1 MGTSAAIDVSDE
13 TQVQHAQ
20 HEVMAMTLPSLDKH
34 KKIRSTPRGAAE
46 AMPSVRGGQTAR
58 LQREEPPMHR
68 REEEICRGIYKKHA
82 SQFFDEMKEAFAKET
97 LELRKQADRA
107 IRKVTTAWGMEGPS
121 DVPSQV
127 TDLRNQIAD
136 IHRALAIMNQQG
148 FSSTGSAAI
157 VATTAEPEE
166 MQGPTRE
173 QLLHEQE
180 VLHSTLGAM
189 NERVTKQQD
198 ELRSISQFLKR
209 ELTGAKKAALT
220 PVWKEKALQDI
231 AQGELRTVCVEEVGR
246 IFKEFTE
253 DFKEDHLKPVVRDI
267 FSAEMSSQNLEI
279 RHQIQEVRHSLAAD
293 NRDIARRVEHQVSQ
307 QMLLGQRA
315 DGLEERQRQGVWA
328 LEQLAEELRGAVSA
342 EVGELR
348 GQCAALGTR
357 CSGIELRCDGLDARF
372 EGLSA
377 RNDGFDIRCGALHT
391 SLADE
396 AGSRA
401 KDIAHLSAELA
412 SVGARAE
419 EHRAAQAQL
428 LQQLAQSASSAEEA
442 QRRFWDLQRRRDDEV
457 RDRHAQLGRMLQ
469 DTQAE
474 LDDLRGKIKVVEKSK
489 AALTDDCRDIADAIQ
504 RSNVALG
511 SLSSKVE
518 DTRMSIATLQR
529 RCDEANSESEEA
541 RSAFNMALGRVGA
554 VEQHAQELGRVCA
567 GLDDRLA
574 TFGTSKE
581 PNRADQEP
589 TTLDS
594 GPPSLQ
600 GAVED
605 HARQLSQLRSELS
618 TLRAS
623 ADERARAL
631 AVERDLQCRIDKVV
645 ASEEGQAKRVEE
657 LERAVHTVREDLRV
671 PPGDTINSSV

>member
-1 MGTSAAIDVSDE
+1 MVLPDLPLSPTQAQLQQQKCAAMGESFPPGSSDDVPGPLQD
-13 TQVQHAQ
+13 QHAQ
-20 HEVMAMTLPSLDKH
+20 QEVVSMALPSLDKH
-34 KKIRSTPRGAAE
+34 KRLRSTPRGDAAE
-46 AMPSVRGGQTAR
+46 ERPAQQGRASTPRGVLPSSARGQSASSSK
-58 LQREEPPMHR
+58 

-82 SQFFDEMKEAFAKET
+82 HAFFDEMKEAFSKET

-107 IRKVTTAWGMEGPS
+107 IRRVTAAWGMDGPS
-121 DVPSQV
+121 EVPSQV
-127 TDLRNQIAD
+127 TELRNQIGD
-136 IHRALAIMNQQG
+136 IHRSLAIVEQQG
-148 FSSTGSAAI
+148 RGGAGS
-157 VATTAEPEE
+157 VAPAKIARNESEE
-166 MQGPTRE
+166 VLGPTRD

-180 VLHSTLGAM
+180 VLHSNLGAM

-198 ELRSISQFLKR
+198 ELRSISHYLKK
-209 ELTGAKKAALT
+209 ELTSAKKAVLT

-231 AQGELRTVCVEEVGR
+231 AQGELKTVCVEEVGR
-246 IFKEFTE
+246 IFKEFIA
-253 DFKEDHLKPVVRDI
+253 DFKESTLKPVVRDI
-267 FSAEMSSQNLEI
+267 FSDEMTSRDLEI

-293 NRDIARRVEHQVSQ
+293 NRDTARRVEHQISQ

-357 CSGIELRCDGLDARF
+357 CSGMELRCDGLDARF

-377 RNDGFDIRCGALHT
+377 RSDGFDIRCGALHT

-401 KDIAHLSAELA
+401 KDVAHLNAELA

-457 RDRHAQLGRMLQ
+457 RERHTQLGRMLQ

-474 LDDLRGKIKVVEKSK
+474 LDDLRAKIRVLEKGK
-489 AALTDDCRDIADAIQ
+489 AALTDDCREISDAMQ

-518 DTRMSIATLQR
+518 DVQLNIATLQR
-529 RCDEANSESEEA
+529 RCDLANAQAEEA
-541 RSAFNMALGRVGA
+541 QSAFNVAHVATERLGA
-554 VEQHAQELGRVCA
+554 AEQYAQESSRVCSS
-567 GLDDRLA
+567 LDNRLA
-574 TFGTSKE
+574 ILGTSQDPSKV
-581 PNRADQEP
+581 DQEQVMP
-589 TTLDS
+589 DDS
-594 GPPSLQ
+594 PPSLQ
-600 GAVED
+600 GA
-605 HARQLSQLRSELS
+605 L
-618 TLRAS
+618 
-623 ADERARAL
+623 
-631 AVERDLQCRIDKVV
+631 
-645 ASEEGQAKRVEE
+645 EETFSGS
-657 LERAVHTVREDLRV
+657 
-671 PPGDTINSSV
+671 GS